1 MLAIH
6 EPIGRFVALVNL
18 EKNILSQ
25 RPIEQEVINLVDLI
39 KVRIKDKPIE
49 EVANSLLENV
59 FYLRFDIFEWLVD
72 NDKDI
77 SFYRESL
84 GKHISVNL
92 QLAPFSD
99 LAAVISSVLLAYEN
113 IVSPIF
119 ENLPDSFE
127 QIIRNIQKNRPEYDT
142 FKLLSFHPSPQIKF
156 LKNWIDSSLQ
166 LEVGLIL
173 AQLILTSQVQLSKK
187 RIKSELIEFLL
198 SAITKFGAYSI
209 FTGFWTPD
217 SNDTSNLTNKMKIF
231 SATLELDNNI
241 YYRTSKEGFFKIV
254 NN

>member
-1 MLAIH
+1 
-6 EPIGRFVALVNL
+6 
-18 EKNILSQ
+18 
-25 RPIEQEVINLVDLI
+25 
-39 KVRIKDKPIE
+39 
-49 EVANSLLENV
+49 
-59 FYLRFDIFEWLVD
+59 
-72 NDKDI
+72 
-77 SFYRESL
+77 
-84 GKHISVNL
+84 
-92 QLAPFSD
+92 
-99 LAAVISSVLLAYEN
+99 
-113 IVSPIF
+113 
-119 ENLPDSFE
+119 
-127 QIIRNIQKNRPEYDT
+127 EYDT

-241 YYRTSKEGFFKIV
+241 YYRTSKEGFFK
-254 NN
+254 